1 MHRLAESRT
10 LTRMR
15 MLITQ
20 DLGQISYA
28 EALEKQLGFVGEL
41 IENADGPERLL
52 LLEHVP
58 AVITAGRRGKDAD
71 FLVPREKLAELGI
84 ELHESSRGGQLT
96 YHGPGQ
102 LVGYLIRK
110 LDSHENTVHDHVWK
124 LEESMIKMLGDLG
137 ITAGRK
143 KGFTGVW
150 IGEEKIAAIGVA
162 VKRWVTYH
170 GFALNVNTDLDC
182 FKLFVPCGIRDKN
195 VTSIQKI
202 LGHELDMPDI
212 KARMNACIR
221 NVYGY

>member
-1 MHRLAESRT
+1 MKT
-10 LTRMR
+10 
-15 MLITQ
+15 LITE

-28 EALEKQLGFVGEL
+28 EALEKQLRLVAGL
-41 IENADGPERLL
+41 IENDNEPERLL

-58 AVITAGRRGKDAD
+58 AVITAGRRGREED
-71 FLVPREKLAELGI
+71 FLVPRERLTELGI

-110 LDSHENTVHDHVWK
+110 LDSHNNTVHDHVWR
-124 LEESMIKMLGDLG
+124 LEESVIRLLAELG
-137 ITAGRK
+137 IAADRK
-143 KGFTGVW
+143 KWFTGVW
-150 IGEEKIAAIGVA
+150 VGEEKITAIGVA

-182 FKLFVPCGIRDKN
+182 FKLFVPCGIRDKG

-202 LGHELDMPDI
+202 LSRQMDMADI
-212 KARMNACIR
+212 KKRLDICLR
-221 NVYGY
+221 SVYGY